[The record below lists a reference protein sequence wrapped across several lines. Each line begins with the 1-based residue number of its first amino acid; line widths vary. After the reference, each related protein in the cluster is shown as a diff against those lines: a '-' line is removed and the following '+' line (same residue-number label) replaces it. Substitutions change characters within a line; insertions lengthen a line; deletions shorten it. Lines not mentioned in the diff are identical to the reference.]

1 MSSPRP
7 SLTFRD
13 SLDTSAGETTKI
25 LHNEPNSNITNK
37 YVTFSNDPIVYYYE
51 PEYPSNKSLKM
62 NYSDISSPEVPIVYL
77 PKNNKCNDTKT
88 FMIYFLPII
97 TIITCIILTVIFFI
111 LYFN

>member
-25 LHNEPNSNITNK
+25 LPNDPIPNITNK
-37 YVTFSNDPIVYYYE
+37 YVTFSNDPIVYYYD

-77 PKNNKCNDTKT
+77 PKNNKCNHINP

-97 TIITCIILTVIFFI
+97 TIIICIILIVIFFVI
-111 LYFN
+111 FFN